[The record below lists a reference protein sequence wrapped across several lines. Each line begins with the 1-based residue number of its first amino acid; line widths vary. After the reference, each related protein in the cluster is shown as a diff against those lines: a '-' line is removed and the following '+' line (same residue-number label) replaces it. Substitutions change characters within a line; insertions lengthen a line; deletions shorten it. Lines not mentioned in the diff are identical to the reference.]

1 MTRRI
6 LSLRPHRTM
15 AKDEPMVPHGEEAPT
30 AGLSRQFGT
39 VGGPLSAFAQRMDV
53 APAVVLRRLRALGI
67 TPMVDTGVDNPKDG
81 SYDRPKDP
89 QTRRLVLQDTDAD
102 ALFASAQRF
111 PKE

>member
-30 AGLSRQFGT
+30 ADLSRQFGT
-39 VGGPLSAFAQRMDV
+39 VGGPLV
-53 APAVVLRRLRALGI
+53 AWGEATDLAPQSVLQLIDSLGI

-89 QTRRLVLQDTDAD
+89 QTRRLVLREDDAD
-102 ALFASAQRF
+102 ALLSSV
-111 PKE
+111 EL